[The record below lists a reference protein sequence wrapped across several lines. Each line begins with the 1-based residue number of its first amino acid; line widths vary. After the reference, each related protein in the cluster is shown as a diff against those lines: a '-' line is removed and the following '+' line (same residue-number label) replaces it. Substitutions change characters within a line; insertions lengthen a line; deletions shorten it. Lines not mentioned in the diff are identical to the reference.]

1 MLTSIEGIY
10 EDGQVRLLEPLP
22 GIERARV
29 VVTLLPGSMAPLKAT
44 ETLAE
49 TPSADPVVERFE
61 PRSELGRTLLALR
74 RKYVEGGGKLL
85 TADEIMAEVRESR
98 CGSAQTPDVS
108 STSNPRSTSTRSLT
122 GSSTNEIAGL
132 ARAAREA
139 YLASGGQLTGPDE
152 IAPEVRRRRGG
163 VGVEQI
169 AEKSRG
175 LGLAQRQLLSELV
188 DFLLSRDE
196 MRGDF
201 TSFPETTIEDSA
213 TPSVNQGEPL
223 SLETVRETVDWQA
236 GSIDDRHR

>member
-10 EDGQVRLLEPLP
+10 EDGQVRLLDPLP

-29 VVTLLPGSMAPLKAT
+29 VVTLLPESMAPLKAT
-44 ETLAE
+44 ETPAE
-49 TPSADPVVERFE
+49 TPSAEPVVERFE

-74 RKYVEGGGKLL
+74 RKYVEGGGKLV
-85 TADEIMAEVRESR
+85 TVDEIMAEVREGR

-169 AEKSRG
+169 AEKARG
-175 LGLAQRQLLSELV
+175 LGLARRQLLSELV

-196 MRGDF
+196 MLGNF
-201 TSFPETTIEDSA
+201 ASFPETTIEDSA
-213 TPSVNQGEPL
+213 TPSVYQGEPL
-223 SLETVRETVDWQA
+223 SLETVREAVDWQA